1 MCIANR
7 VDLVESCGI
16 DVRKV
21 AVDVACYSCGCS
33 HVSGSSMWSGKEL
46 WLCAKVLA
54 GARIGPCT
62 ASHMVVV
69 SLLPCRV
76 ALTPEQWLYSYE
88 VSVRG
93 SHVVDWDVRFHV
105 SAETDT

>member
-16 DVRKV
+16 DVWKV
-21 AVDVACYSCGCS
+21 ADDVACYSCGGS

-88 VSVRG
+88 VSLRG
-93 SHVVDWDVRFHV
+93 SHVVDWDVPVHV